1 MCSDQKTLHG
11 CGPGSKHE
19 KFMKKHCR
27 KTCGLCPML
36 VLVTGG
42 RGESGRLDSVELLNM
57 DGTWNC
63 PMPTMPEPRM
73 GHTQTGPVACGG
85 SGTAVRSSC
94 VTFFSGGD
102 DWVKTHNLT
111 QDRRYH
117 SAWASP
123 RGVMLMG
130 GFDHSSKTTT
140 NILTE
145 NRDTIPSFTLDHE
158 TE

>member
-1 MCSDQKTLHG
+1 MLVSGGLAKGELGKTL
-11 CGPGSKHE
+11 E
-19 KFMKKHCR
+19 
-27 KTCGLCPML
+27 
-36 VLVTGG
+36 
-42 RGESGRLDSVELLNM
+42 SVELLNM

-111 QDRRYH
+111 MKRQEH

-130 GFDHSSKTTT
+130 GYKSKTTE
-140 NILTE
+140 ILTDDG
-145 NRDTIPSFTLDHE
+145 DTIPGFSLDYK